1 MAVKLAVISII
12 IAYILVLEAMGAAI
26 DSLSSNKSTQSS
38 KASQTKREIPDSHR
52 LHERQNSDWEGQWEK
67 QIRVPANGLL
77 PMRIGLVQSNI
88 DEGARRL
95 QKM

>member
-1 MAVKLAVISII
+1 MAVRLTVISII
-12 IAYILVLEAMGAAI
+12 IAHILVLEAMSAAI
-26 DSLSSNKSTQSS
+26 DSLSNNKLTQSS
-38 KASQTKREIPDSHR
+38 KASLTNREIPDSHR
-52 LHERQNSDWEGQWEK
+52 LHERQNSHLEGKWEK